1 MKHRTLTFACLLLL
15 VAPGVASRQDGP
27 APKTEP
33 DQATAE
39 EAQPVAPFAGS
50 LAQSHE
56 QMIQIHKDQD
66 ITQAE
71 IFAQSLLA
79 PRAVDRAQA
88 WLERHTGILGARAS
102 SWVRELLPWLGFEL
116 RSAEQQATVHYDLG
130 CLQSAEGLGAE
141 ATQSF
146 QTATYLT
153 PGPVRLD
160 ATYNL
165 GCLDLEQ
172 AEEYFD
178 QIPEVHGR
186 TRSATSPGFMPGK
199 KGLADDEEEPD
210 YLKLA
215 RGGYED
221 ALEDFTQRLKLDWR
235 SPDTR
240 ANVEWIM
247 RRMDKLDEIEEE
259 RKSDEGQGQAQ
270 DDPSAGEGEEE
281 ENKDDAGEK
290 GAESE
295 EEEPKDQEQSQEQS
309 EQDESEE
316 QGQTQDREQDEQSED
331 DQSSQKEGD
340 SEEEPESKPE
350 ERHLTEEEIKRLLEQ
365 TMQHD
370 KDGAEMR
377 KRVESRQRKR
387 GKRDW

>member
-1 MKHRTLTFACLLLL
+1 MKNRSLTFACLLLL
-15 VAPGVASRQDGP
+15 VAPGVASLQDVSS
-27 APKTEP
+27 PKAKEATTEEP
-33 DQATAE
+33 K
-39 EAQPVAPFAGS
+39 PVAAFEGS
-50 LAQSHE
+50 LAQA
-56 QMIQIHKDQD
+56 QDRLVQVHKDQD

-71 IFAQSLLA
+71 QFAQSLLQ
-79 PRAVDRAQA
+79 PRAVDRVQA
-88 WLERHTGILGARAS
+88 WLERNTGFLGARAS

-130 CLQSAEGLGAE
+130 CLQSAEGLGEE

-146 QTATYLT
+146 ETATYLA

-165 GCLDLEQ
+165 GCLDLQQ
-172 AEEYFD
+172 AEVYFD

-215 RGGYED
+215 RAAYGD
-221 ALEDFTQRLKLDWR
+221 ALDDFTERLKLDWR

-240 ANVEWIM
+240 ANVEWILQ
-247 RRMDKLDEIEEE
+247 RMDKLDEIEEE

-309 EQDESEE
+309 EKDESKE

-331 DQSSQKEGD
+331 DQSSQKEGE
-340 SEEEPESKPE
+340 SEEVPESKPE

-365 TMQHD
+365 SMKHD
-370 KDGAEMR
+370 KDGVEMR

-387 GKRDW
+387 VKEDW